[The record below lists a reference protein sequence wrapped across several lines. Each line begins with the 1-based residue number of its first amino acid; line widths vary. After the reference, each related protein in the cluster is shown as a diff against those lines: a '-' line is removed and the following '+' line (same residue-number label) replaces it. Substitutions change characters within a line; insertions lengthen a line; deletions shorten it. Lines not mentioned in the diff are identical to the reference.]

1 MGDTKL
7 QDQMRRIVADFNAGR
22 HDQARL
28 LCEEGLRQTP
38 DEPALNHL
46 LAAVLFAKGE
56 VAKARAH
63 IRASLSIRAD
73 NASAHLLAGR
83 IARAAKDFEPA
94 LHHFGRAAEL
104 APGITVLIERA
115 RTLDQ
120 AGDRSQAYQAWRA
133 VTRADPSS
141 AEAAARLGRILF
153 EDGMPAEAAPLLERA
168 VKGDA
173 PASAWFDLG
182 LVRQDL
188 HDHAAAAAAYRKALE
203 KRPDDAEAAINL
215 GIALQETG
223 DMDAAIQAYRTA
235 YQKRPAT
242 FGTIAM
248 ALTSAP
254 HGRLWLDREAQ
265 RGLLGEPGKV

>member
-1 MGDTKL
+1 VVDTKL
-7 QDQMRRIVADFNAGR
+7 QYQMRRIVADFNAGR

-56 VAKARAH
+56 MAKARAH
-63 IRASLSIRAD
+63 IHASLSIRAD
-73 NASAHLLAGR
+73 NASGHLLAGR
-83 IARAAKDFEPA
+83 IARAAGDFEPA

-104 APGITVLIERA
+104 APGIAALLERA
-115 RTLDQ
+115 RTLD
-120 AGDRSQAYQAWRA
+120 AVGDRGQAYEAWQAVA
-133 VTRADPSS
+133 NADPTS

-153 EDGMPAEAAPLLERA
+153 EDGMPAEAAPFLERA

-173 PASAWFDLG
+173 PASAWFDLA

-188 HDHAAAAAAYRKALE
+188 HDHATAAAAYRKALE
-203 KRPDDAEAAINL
+203 KRPDDAEASVNL
-215 GIALQETG
+215 GVALQETG

-235 YQKRPAT
+235 YQQRPAT

-254 HGRLWLDREAQ
+254 HGRLWLDREALK
-265 RGLLGEPGKV
+265 GLLSEF